1 MYGQLSLFAA
11 LLFGIVAMH
20 TLGHPSGHGTTTG
33 SEHATVSAYA
43 MSSPHEPS
51 AHEPLVHKSSAHE
64 HGQASMAVPARTAP
78 VLNAG
83 PPPMGGDGMN
93 PSAVCLAVLGA
104 FTFLVLMTVA
114 LGRPWS
120 AAAALSGP
128 RLPHALWPDP
138 PPPRTLLARLSVLRI

>member
-1 MYGQLSLFAA
+1 VYGQLSLFAA

-51 AHEPLVHKSSAHE
+51 AHE
-64 HGQASMAVPARTAP
+64 HGQASTAVPARTAP

-83 PPPMGGDGMN
+83 PPPMGGDGMD

-114 LGRPWS
+114 LGRPRS